1 MAETYSSLL
10 IRILPDHPSTDSFEF
25 SMFILFNDSVI
36 LHFYSKQNKSF
47 VYTVNCEVFWLSL
60 CKLHHC
66 VVSYLPKAIKVALL
80 HIDVIVNINAAVDSE
95 ITRQKQHIVEG
106 WPSDDPE
113 CMFVSLYR
121 SVCLYI
127 EVVEKIENVRLQCF
141 V

>member
-1 MAETYSSLL
+1 MAETYPSLR

-25 SMFILFNDSVI
+25 GMFILFNDSVI
-36 LHFYSKQNKSF
+36 LHFYSKQSKSF
-47 VYTVNCEVFWLSL
+47 VYMVNCEVFWLSL
-60 CKLHHC
+60 CKMHHC

-95 ITRQKQHIVEG
+95 ITRQRKLIVEG

-113 CMFVSLYR
+113 YVCVCIWEC
-121 SVCLYI
+121 VCLYI
-127 EVVEKIENVRLQCF
+127 KVVEKIENVKLQCF